1 MPDID
6 IKSRPG
12 KIETQEEALKTLQ
25 HNGVDIALNNKGEIS
40 IDATKYQA
48 NTCFVF
54 DESLLQDSFFIRLLK
69 ELVNYGIHCA
79 LQVGDIIYEYILKP
93 FRHEEGNKSND
104 VSIGNEND
112 QDKSKVDLKNANEDD
127 FVIIE
132 KKDYEESEPKT
143 SKVKNENDEFCI
155 IDKNEYEDVEKVG
168 KVAATLTNKA
178 KLAKFIQD
186 EILGQEPQTVRN
198 GSPGG
203 TFERGTIL
211 IKGLTQQEA
220 CAIYEFLKPNG
231 AAASYQRLS
240 THGDLIWG
248 VDLDQS
254 QYIPSKDGGKFR
266 HLLFSMPQPYEGEIE
281 HADNVPALEKIN
293 QYVTDSK
300 YKDKPFYIRLK
311 PESYGMNDVLS
322 IIGHSA
328 SYLHTRIFSGY
339 KEKPGYYGEGKKSKN
354 GEFIIDAG
362 NISKQNTIEPIF
374 NKNANH
380 LQNVKEN

>member
-1 MPDID
+1 
-6 IKSRPG
+6 
-12 KIETQEEALKTLQ
+12 
-25 HNGVDIALNNKGEIS
+25 
-40 IDATKYQA
+40 
-48 NTCFVF
+48 
-54 DESLLQDSFFIRLLK
+54 
-69 ELVNYGIHCA
+69 
-79 LQVGDIIYEYILKP
+79 LKP
-93 FRHEEGNKSND
+93 FRHEEGDKSND
-104 VSIGNEND
+104 GSIGNENN
-112 QDKSKVDLKNANEDD
+112 QDKSKLKEDD

-132 KKDYEESEPKT
+132 KKDYEESKPKI
-143 SKVKNENDEFCI
+143 SEVKNENDDFCI
-155 IDKNEYEDVEKVG
+155 IDKNECEDVAEVS
-168 KVAATLTNKA
+168 KVAATLTNKT
-178 KLAKFIQD
+178 KLAKFIQA
-186 EILGQEPQTVRN
+186 EILGHLPQTVRN

-203 TFERGTIL
+203 KFERGTIL

-281 HADNVPALEKIN
+281 HADKVPALEKIN
-293 QYVTDSK
+293 QYVTDSE

-374 NKNANH
+374 NKHANH
-380 LQNVKEN
+380 FSAQNVNET

>member
-1 MPDID
+1 MPDIY
-6 IKSRPG
+6 ITSLPSQE
-12 KIETQEEALKTLQ
+12 ETQKEAVKTLQ
-25 HNGVDIALNNKGEIS
+25 HNGVDVALNNKGEIS

-69 ELVNYGIHCA
+69 ALVNGGIHCA
-79 LQVGDIIYEYILKP
+79 LQIGDIIYEYILKP
-93 FRHEEGNKSND
+93 FRHEEDNKAD
-104 VSIGNEND
+104 DTIANENN
-112 QDKSKVDLKNANEDD
+112 QDKSKVDLKNTTEDD
-127 FVIIE
+127 LVIIE
-132 KKDYEESEPKT
+132 KKDYEESKPKT
-143 SKVKNENDEFCI
+143 SEVKNENDDFCI
-155 IDKNEYEDVEKVG
+155 IDKNECEDVEEVS

-178 KLAKFIQD
+178 KLAKFIQAK
-186 EILGQEPQTVRN
+186 ILGHSPQTVRS

-203 TFERGTIL
+203 AFERGTIL

-374 NKNANH
+374 DKNANH